1 MKETDAQQSTALDW
15 ISLTFK
21 IFYFLIPPTLVETFF
36 PHGHYVL
43 YGASFIGGA
52 LLQALWPPR
61 TPMAAALASPCGCR
75 CSQPEAQRAGRRV
88 TRVWRARC

>member
-1 MKETDAQQSTALDW
+1 VKETDAQQSTALDW

-61 TPMAAALASPCGCR
+61 TYRLPLILGVATAAAVAIPVISHF
-75 CSQPEAQRAGRRV
+75 AG
-88 TRVWRARC
+88 WR